1 MLGDIRTLTKEERK
15 RKMEKFDIRV
25 VVETK
30 GYGEQDWRRTVLV
43 QLDLTLEQRDRM
55 IANLAWLR
63 NVGDGL

>member
-1 MLGDIRTLTKEERK
+1 
-15 RKMEKFDIRV
+15 MEKFDIRV

-43 QLDLTLEQRDRM
+43 QLDLTLVQRDRM